1 MIQGGTL
8 SSPFYF
14 FLGSCRTLSD
24 QIELSRMVL
33 KVTYIK
39 IVLKVI
45 DIPHEKRY
53 INSMKSNER

>member
-1 MIQGGTL
+1 MP
-8 SSPFYF
+8 PFTF
-14 FLGSCRTLSD
+14 FLKYVEMYRIRKNYL
-24 QIELSRMVL
+24 ELSRIVL

-45 DIPHEKRY
+45 DISHEKRY

>member
-1 MIQGGTL
+1 MPLLLFSRIV
-8 SSPFYF
+8 
-14 FLGSCRTLSD
+14 SD
-24 QIELSRMVL
+24 YLKLSRIVL

-45 DIPHEKRY
+45 DISQEKRY